1 MERNYD
7 LLVRVLDCFVPDY
20 KEFDTVVFH
29 STNDFSSHDVIY
41 NVIACKSVYLTVDNE
56 GDVIIWDA
64 KCSEARVVTV
74 IWLNDIK
81 SVNKKMLEITRRL
94 AKLDII

>member
-7 LLVRVLDCFVPDY
+7 LLVHVLDCFVPDY

-29 STNDFSSHDVIY
+29 ATNDFASHDVIY
-41 NVIACKSVYLTVDNE
+41 NVIACKSFYLTVD
-56 GDVIIWDA
+56 
-64 KCSEARVVTV
+64 VVTV

-81 SVNKKMLEITRRL
+81 SVNKKTLEITRRL
-94 AKLDII
+94 AKLGII